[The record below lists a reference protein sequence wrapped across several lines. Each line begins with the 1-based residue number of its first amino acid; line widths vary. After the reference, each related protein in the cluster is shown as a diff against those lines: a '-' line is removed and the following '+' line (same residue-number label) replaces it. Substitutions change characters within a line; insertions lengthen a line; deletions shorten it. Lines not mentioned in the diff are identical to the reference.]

1 MKNLRKIIGDV
12 EPTKDLLFLLL
23 IGGLY
28 SLSVALSNT
37 FVNIYLWKQSGEFAD
52 LGLYNLS
59 VVVFQPLTFILA
71 GRWAKK
77 IDRVIVLRLG
87 VIFLSLF
94 YLAVLVTGS
103 DASEHLILLGGLL
116 GVGYGFYWLAYNV
129 LTFEITEPE
138 TRDFFNGFLGVLT
151 SAGGMIGPIAAGY
164 IISHMEKFTGYT
176 VVFGISLSL
185 FFLAVLLS
193 FFLKRRSA
201 AGKYDFL
208 RIMKERRHN
217 KNWQYITNAHF
228 FQGLREGTFAFIISV
243 FVYITTESEMAL
255 GTFGLLN
262 SGKSFIAYYAVTKIV
277 KKENR
282 KKAIFIGGA
291 ALFASIFIIIFNF
304 TYARLLIYAAV
315 IAIAYPL
322 ILVPY
327 LSMTYDVIGTGWKAA
342 EMRIE
347 YIVVREIFLNLG
359 RILSVLIFI
368 FAVSYADPVRAIPV
382 LLIFLGGGHL
392 FIYFFVRNVRL
403 SPS

>member
-1 MKNLRKIIGDV
+1 MIFAHYERTPAQQKL
-12 EPTKDLLFLLL
+12 
-23 IGGLY
+23 
-28 SLSVALSNT
+28 A
-37 FVNIYLWKQSGEFAD
+37 IYYKCS
-52 LGLYNLS
+52 
-59 VVVFQPLTFILA
+59 
-71 GRWAKK
+71 
-77 IDRVIVLRLG
+77 
-87 VIFLSLF
+87 
-94 YLAVLVTGS
+94 
-103 DASEHLILLGGLL
+103 
-116 GVGYGFYWLAYNV
+116 
-129 LTFEITEPE
+129 
-138 TRDFFNGFLGVLT
+138 
-151 SAGGMIGPIAAGY
+151 
-164 IISHMEKFTGYT
+164 
-176 VVFGISLSL
+176 
-185 FFLAVLLS
+185 
-193 FFLKRRSA
+193 
-201 AGKYDFL
+201 
-208 RIMKERRHN
+208 
-217 KNWQYITNAHF
+217 F

-262 SGKSFIAYYAVTKIV
+262 SGISFIAYYAVTKIV
-277 KKENR
+277 TKENR

-368 FAVSYADPVRAIPV
+368 FAVSYSDPVRAIPV

-392 FIYFFVRNVRL
+392 FYLFLSEMYGFRL
-403 SPS
+403 LNEWPNRLFTSG